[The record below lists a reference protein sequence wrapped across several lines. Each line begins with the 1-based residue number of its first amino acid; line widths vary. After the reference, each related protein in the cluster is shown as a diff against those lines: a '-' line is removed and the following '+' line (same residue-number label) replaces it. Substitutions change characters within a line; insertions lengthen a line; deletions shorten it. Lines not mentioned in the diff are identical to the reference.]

1 MHRLTMSVGHPASAS
16 AKADHRSLRRRWL
29 AGLLAGLLI
38 VGSISAQS
46 PRKVTIDDLMALR
59 TINDVKISPSGDQI
73 AYTISTP
80 SVERNAHEPALFVIS
95 SNGGAPRRLA
105 EAYRVFTPALP
116 APRVRWRPTSAK
128 ATAGEPD
135 RQSISILV
143 AEKTGPQVL
152 SIKSDNTGA
161 QVVTSAPLGV
171 SAYEWSPDGNYLAFL
186 SRDPG
191 PAAPPIANKV
201 GGNPP
206 ATRLF
211 IQPLNPSGPAKA
223 VTPPD
228 QYVDSFTWSP
238 DSKEIAYAFAP
249 VVGFL
254 APYQTRIFAIGV
266 NGGAAR
272 PVVDRAGMNVSPQ
285 FSPDGRKI
293 AFISTNER
301 TGIIAPRG
309 LAVADASGRN
319 ANIKSFPMNSAWIAE
334 LLWTPDS
341 SAIYVTM
348 NEGTFATGAHMFEMP
363 VVRVSLTDGKAVR
376 AGEERA
382 TLAYSVSQ
390 SKDGRTLA
398 YREVGARDM
407 GDLVTLDVA
416 SKKTTTL
423 TTVNPELT
431 QLALGE
437 LKPISWKS
445 FDGTEIWGLLLT
457 PPGYDSRACLAEA
470 CGEGGKIPLLVYCHG
485 GPIGG
490 VTLGIFPQFMHVPG
504 QIDPYPAEAF
514 ASAGFAVLFPM
525 PRGGSGYGE
534 AGHRMIINDWGGP
547 DYKDIMAGVDYLIAR
562 GIADA
567 DRLGVMGASYGGYM
581 TNWIVTQTP
590 RFKAATAGASIA
602 DLSDLYYLTDG
613 GDLMAEYYKLPW
625 ENPEGYARSS
635 PITHAAKV
643 TTPILISHGDRDPRV
658 PLATAQKFFK
668 ALQARGKTAEMDI
681 YPRGGH
687 VFYEPQQ
694 EKAVMTRNFDWMLR
708 WIKP

>member
-1 MHRLTMSVGHPASAS
+1 VP
-16 AKADHRSLRRRWL
+16 
-29 AGLLAGLLI
+29 
-38 VGSISAQS
+38 
-46 PRKVTIDDLMALR
+46 
-59 TINDVKISPSGDQI
+59 
-73 AYTISTP
+73 
-80 SVERNAHEPALFVIS
+80 RNAHETSLFVIAAS
-95 SNGGAPRRLA
+95 GGAPRQLA
-105 EAYRVFTPALP
+105 ESYRIFAPALP
-116 APRVRWRPTSAK
+116 APRVRWRPG
-128 ATAGEPD
+128 GEL
-135 RQSISILV
+135 SVLV

-152 SIKSDNTGA
+152 SIKTDNTSA
-161 QVVTSAPLGV
+161 QVMTSALLGV

-186 SRDPG
+186 SREDS
-191 PAAPPIANKV
+191 PPLLAIANRV
-201 GGNPP
+201 GTKPP

-211 IQPLNPSGPAKA
+211 IQPLNPPGPAQA

-228 QYVDSFTWSP
+228 QYVDSLSWSP
-238 DSKEIAYAFAP
+238 DSREIAYSWAP

-254 APYQTRIFAIGV
+254 APYQTRIFAVGV
-266 NGGAAR
+266 KGGAAR
-272 PVVDRAGMNVSPQ
+272 PIVDRGGMNVSPQ
-285 FSPDGRKI
+285 FSPDGTRI
-293 AFISTNER
+293 AFISTGER

-319 ANIKSFPMNSAWIAE
+319 VNIKSFPMNGAWIAE
-334 LLWTPDS
+334 SLWTPDS
-341 SAIYVTM
+341 SALYVTM

-363 VVRVSLTDGKAVR
+363 VVRVNLASGTATR
-376 AGEERA
+376 AGEDKA
-382 TLAYSVSQ
+382 AVAYSLSQ
-390 SKDGRTLA
+390 TRDGKTLA
-398 YREVGARDM
+398 YRDVNARDM

-416 SKKTTTL
+416 SRKTTTIAS
-423 TTVNPELT
+423 VNPELK
-431 QLALGE
+431 QLALGS
-437 LKPISWKS
+437 LQPISWKS
-445 FDGTEIWGLLLT
+445 FDGMEIWGLLLT
-457 PPGYDSRACLAEA
+457 PPGYNPPSSGASPGQATRKL
-470 CGEGGKIPLLVYCHG
+470 PLLVYCHG

-547 DYKDIMAGVDYLIAR
+547 DYQDIMAGVDQLIAR
-562 GIADA
+562 GLADP

-581 TNWIVTQTP
+581 TNWIVTQTT
-590 RFKAATAGASIA
+590 RFKAAAAGASIS

-613 GDLMAEYYKLPW
+613 GELMAEYYRLPW

-668 ALQARGKTAEMDI
+668 ALQAQGKVAEMDI

-694 EKAVMTRNFDWMLR
+694 EKTVMTRNFEWMLKYVR
-708 WIKP
+708 